1 VSGEPGLPEGVAKIV
16 VSIAAGSVA
25 DCTGTLIDER
35 WVLTS
40 AHCFSGAS
48 PQNFATIQ
56 AFGASVRID
65 EVLVHPE
72 ATFERELGAGEYM
85 NRDIVAAHDLAL
97 VPLRFAVTDQT
108 LPELWSPGA
117 AGEDALSN
125 LEVRYARSFGGE
137 PFTATAVVDGL
148 VDAAELLE
156 ESQPGEL
163 LAATGPV
170 PVAGDSGGGAF
181 LSSSSTPPRLVG
193 VVQNAPLGESEG
205 RFGLVPLWPEV
216 HREFIEGALSS
227 TEP

>member
-1 VSGEPGLPEGVAKIV
+1 VHAAQLGAFVVMWGCSSPKLRVSEGVSGEPGLPEGVAKIV

-163 LAATGPV
+163 LAATRRPKMSRSL
-170 PVAGDSGGGAF
+170 PA
-181 LSSSSTPPRLVG
+181 TPDQTTR
-193 VVQNAPLGESEG
+193 
-205 RFGLVPLWPEV
+205 
-216 HREFIEGALSS
+216 
-227 TEP
+227 